1 MTSRLLIV
9 PKYNYVEII
18 KKAIL
23 HNINSETR
31 IPYFI
36 SHLLFVF
43 LEETINLKIKMLDQV
58 PFLPYVI
65 SAFIGIGLAAA
76 TGFRVFL
83 PMFIVS
89 LASYF
94 HWIPMN
100 EHFDWLAG
108 LPTLITTGIATIVEI
123 LAYYIPFIDH
133 LLDTISIPMATVA
146 GSILFASQFADLG
159 TFPQWALALIAGG
172 GTAATISSG
181 FAGIRA
187 ASTATTGGLGNSV
200 VGTTETA
207 GAGIMSV
214 LAIAMPIIAAVFAII
229 LLIVVIFFGRKAW
242 KKLRG
247 DKKIS
252 ENL

>member
-1 MTSRLLIV
+1 
-9 PKYNYVEII
+9 
-18 KKAIL
+18 
-23 HNINSETR
+23 
-31 IPYFI
+31 
-36 SHLLFVF
+36 
-43 LEETINLKIKMLDQV
+43 MLDNV
-58 PFLPYVI
+58 PYLSYVI

-94 HWIPMN
+94 NWIPMN
-100 EHFDWLAG
+100 EQFEWLAG

-123 LAYYIPFIDH
+123 LAYYIPFVDH
-133 LLDTISIPMATVA
+133 LLDTVSIPMATVA
-146 GSILFASQFADLG
+146 GSILFASQFAELG

-200 VGTTETA
+200 VGTSETA
-207 GAGIMSV
+207 GAGIMSI
-214 LAIAMPIIAAVFAII
+214 LAIAAPIIAAIVAIF
-229 LLIVVIFFGRKAW
+229 LIIFVIVFGRKAW
-242 KKLRG
+242 KKLSG
-247 DKKIS
+247 NKNS
-252 ENL
+252 P

>member
-1 MTSRLLIV
+1 MLDD
-9 PKYNYVEII
+9 
-18 KKAIL
+18 
-23 HNINSETR
+23 
-31 IPYFI
+31 IPYL
-36 SHLLFVF
+36 SYAL
-43 LEETINLKIKMLDQV
+43 
-58 PFLPYVI
+58 

-76 TGFRVFL
+76 TGFRIFL
-83 PMFIVS
+83 PMFMVS

-100 EHFDWLAG
+100 ESFEWLAG
-108 LPTLITTGIATIVEI
+108 LPTLITTGIATIAEI

-133 LLDTISIPMATVA
+133 LLDTVSIPMATIA
-146 GSILFASQFADLG
+146 GSVLFASQFADLG

-214 LAIAMPIIAAVFAII
+214 LAMAMPVVAAILAIALII
-229 LLIVVIFFGRKAW
+229 LILVFGRKAW
-242 KKLRG
+242 KKLRST
-247 DKKIS
+247 KNIS
-252 ENL
+252 QNH

>member
-1 MTSRLLIV
+1 MLD
-9 PKYNYVEII
+9 
-18 KKAIL
+18 
-23 HNINSETR
+23 H
-31 IPYFI
+31 IPYL
-36 SHLLFVF
+36 S
-43 LEETINLKIKMLDQV
+43 
-58 PFLPYVI
+58 YVL

-83 PMFIVS
+83 PMFAVS

-100 EHFDWLAG
+100 EHFEWLSG
-108 LPTLITTGIATIVEI
+108 LPALITTGIATIAEI
-123 LAYYIPFIDH
+123 LAYYIPFVDH
-133 LLDTISIPMATVA
+133 LLDTISVPLATVA
-146 GSILFASQFADLG
+146 GSVLFASQFADLG
-159 TFPQWALALIAGG
+159 TFPQWGLALIAGG

-214 LAIAMPIIAAVFAII
+214 LAMAAPVIAALFAVILII
-229 LLIVVIFFGRKAW
+229 LVVIFGRKAW
-242 KKLRG
+242 RKLRG
-247 DKKIS
+247 IKNKPDHI
-252 ENL
+252 

>member
-1 MTSRLLIV
+1 MLDNV
-9 PKYNYVEII
+9 
-18 KKAIL
+18 
-23 HNINSETR
+23 
-31 IPYFI
+31 PYFSYI
-36 SHLLFVF
+36 
-43 LEETINLKIKMLDQV
+43 
-58 PFLPYVI
+58 I

-94 HWIPMN
+94 NWIPMN
-100 EHFDWLAG
+100 EHFEWLAG
-108 LPTLITTGIATIVEI
+108 LPTLITTGIATIIEI
-123 LAYYIPFIDH
+123 LAYYIPFVDH
-133 LLDTISIPMATVA
+133 LLDTVSIPMATVA

-172 GTAATISSG
+172 GTATTISSG

-187 ASTATTGGLGNSV
+187 ASTATTGGLGNSM

-214 LAIAMPIIAAVFAII
+214 LAMAAPVIAAIFALIT
-229 LLIVVIFFGRKAW
+229 LIVVIIFGRKAW
-242 KKLRG
+242 KKL
-247 DKKIS
+247 KSTKS
-252 ENL
+252 NSQKL

>member
-1 MTSRLLIV
+1 
-9 PKYNYVEII
+9 
-18 KKAIL
+18 
-23 HNINSETR
+23 
-31 IPYFI
+31 
-36 SHLLFVF
+36 
-43 LEETINLKIKMLDQV
+43 MLDQI
-58 PFLPYVI
+58 PYLPYVL

-76 TGFRVFL
+76 SGFRVFL
-83 PMFIVS
+83 PMFAVS

-94 HWIPMN
+94 HWIPMS
-100 EHFDWLAG
+100 ESFEWLSS
-108 LPTLITTGIATIVEI
+108 LPALLTTGIAMIAEI
-123 LAYYIPFIDH
+123 LAYYIPFVDH
-133 LLDTISIPMATVA
+133 LLDTVSVPMATVA

-214 LAIAMPIIAAVFAII
+214 LAIAAPFIAAIFAVII
-229 LLIVVIFFGRKAW
+229 LVLVIVFGRKAW
-242 KKLRG
+242 RKLKNIKKLN
-247 DKKIS
+247 S
-252 ENL
+252 SNP